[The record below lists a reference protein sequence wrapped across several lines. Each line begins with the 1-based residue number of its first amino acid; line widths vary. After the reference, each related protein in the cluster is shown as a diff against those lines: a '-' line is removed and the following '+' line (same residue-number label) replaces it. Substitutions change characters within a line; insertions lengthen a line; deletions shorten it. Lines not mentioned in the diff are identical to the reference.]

1 MFHLI
6 NIGNYWPLIGCAL
19 SGHPGWHDLLPRD
32 STPLTGNV
40 NGTAIV
46 KTLELKAGELVEV
59 RSREEIL
66 ATLDKTGCL
75 DGMPFM
81 PEMFAFCG
89 KRLPVY
95 KRAHKTCDTISWSGS
110 LRITNAVH
118 LENVRCNG
126 QSHGGCQADCLIFW
140 KEAWLKRASSA
151 PAAGQHHCEASPTGA
166 SAGHPHCTEDDL
178 LANACKAGGA
188 ATEEPVYVCQATQLL
203 QASSPLKWW
212 DLRQYWE
219 DYTSRNF
226 GLKWMLG
233 VICYANYNA
242 LMNATGNWH
251 LRKPL
256 VWIYNTVQKLRG
268 RPPHPRAK
276 GRIPAGAQTP
286 TASLNLQPGDRVRV
300 KDFEAIR
307 ETIDCEYR
315 NRGMKWDAE
324 MVPYCNREYRVRK
337 RVQKLIDE
345 KTGKMQHLK
354 SEPII
359 LEGAVCQSKY
369 SEHRYFCP
377 RAIFPYWRE
386 IWLERIPPDSLK
398 PPPEK
403 S

>member
-1 MFHLI
+1 VNKTTI
-6 NIGNYWPLIGCAL
+6 PIAL
-19 SGHPGWHDLLPRD
+19 G
-32 STPLTGNV
+32 
-40 NGTAIV
+40 
-46 KTLELKAGELVEV
+46 LKAGELVEV

-66 ATLDKTGCL
+66 STLDKNGCL

-110 LRITNAVH
+110 RRITNTVH
-118 LENVRCNG
+118 LEDIRCNG

-140 KEAWLKRASSA
+140 KEAWLKRVSSVSA
-151 PAAGQHHCEASPTGA
+151 TGLSPESSPT
-166 SAGHPHCTEDDL
+166 SAFSDSPGCTEADV
-178 LANACKAGGA
+178 LANACKTGA
-188 ATEEPVYVCQATQLL
+188 AADEPVYACQATQMLL
-203 QASSPLKWW
+203 ASSPLNWW
-212 DLRQYWE
+212 EPRQYWE

-233 VICYANYNA
+233 VFCYAGYNA
-242 LMNATGNWH
+242 LMNATGKWR

-256 VWIYNTVQKLRG
+256 GWLYNAYQKLRG
-268 RPPHPRAK
+268 QHVHPRSR
-276 GRIPAGAQTP
+276 GRITAGAPTP
-286 TASLNLQPGDRVRV
+286 AANLNLQPGDMVRV
-300 KDFEAIR
+300 KDFEIIR
-307 ETIDCEYR
+307 DTIDSEYR

-324 MVPYCNREYRVRK
+324 MVPYCNGVYRVRK

-359 LEGAVCQSKY
+359 LEGVVCQSMY

-386 IWLERIPPDSLK
+386 IWLEKMPSDSPK
-398 PPPEK
+398 TPPEK